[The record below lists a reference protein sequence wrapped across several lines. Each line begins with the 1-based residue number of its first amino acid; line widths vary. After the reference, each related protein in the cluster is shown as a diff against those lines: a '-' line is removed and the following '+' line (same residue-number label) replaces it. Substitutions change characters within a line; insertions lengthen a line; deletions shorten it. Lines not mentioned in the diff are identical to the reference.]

1 MKYNIGDLVWV
12 LERKY
17 IRQGRV
23 VSYGKYVAEGD
34 GGQITER
41 EDYTLKFA
49 DGKLYDFDPAQMYKR
64 RIDLVH
70 ENSMPYEP
78 GN

>member
-41 EDYTLKFA
+41 EDYT
-49 DGKLYDFDPAQMYKR
+49 
-64 RIDLVH
+64 
-70 ENSMPYEP
+70 
-78 GN
+78 

>member
-12 LERKY
+12 MERKY
-17 IRQGRV
+17 IRQGR
-23 VSYGKYVAEGD
+23 
-34 GGQITER
+34 
-41 EDYTLKFA
+41 
-49 DGKLYDFDPAQMYKR
+49 FDPAQMYKR